1 MQLRQCL
8 DPYPVASVDQGETY
22 SYLCVDPQ
30 WDTTQRGGPWGVPEL
45 GALTHLHRDF
55 SHARNIT
62 EITLRY
68 SYLQLLLKIQYHHH
82 LL

>member
-1 MQLRQCL
+1 MQIRQCL

-62 EITLRY
+62 EITLR
-68 SYLQLLLKIQYHHH
+68 
-82 LL
+82 